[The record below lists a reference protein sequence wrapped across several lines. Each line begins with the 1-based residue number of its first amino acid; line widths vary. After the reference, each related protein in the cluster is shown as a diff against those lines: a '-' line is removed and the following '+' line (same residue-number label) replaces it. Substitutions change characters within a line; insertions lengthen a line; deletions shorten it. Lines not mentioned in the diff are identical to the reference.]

1 VPLEVS
7 SIRLLILARINLTL
21 FILALGVVTLFQLVA
36 RKGGEM
42 FNPLNMVAPYDGALE
57 FLEKLPGYDSSSGVI
72 EQLELAKQIQQSG
85 KYYWQGIPFPN
96 QDNWLVAAG
105 DTVSGSIQVP
115 VGSYITSIQVY
126 NDYDANPAG
135 FKLNL
140 FDKGSK
146 AYLYYG
152 DYMLNLLAGSDM
164 QLFAGSNES
173 VGPSDPG
180 MNSDIPFGPGYFQGP
195 FIVTN
200 PGIIGWELVNAG
212 VSDAIMQVLM
222 CLAVPIN
229 PVSIGQRRI
238 SRGS

>member
-1 VPLEVS
+1 
-7 SIRLLILARINLTL
+7 
-21 FILALGVVTLFQLVA
+21 
-36 RKGGEM
+36 M
-42 FNPLNMVAPYDGALE
+42 FNPLNLVAPYDGALE
-57 FLEKLPGYDSSSGVI
+57 FLEKLPAYDSSVGVI

-96 QDNWLVAAG
+96 QDNWWVPAG
-105 DTVSGSIQVP
+105 ETISGSIQVP

-126 NDYDANPAG
+126 NDYTGEAPPAPPPNGPQLRPRVGPPFTGNPAG

-152 DYMLNLLAGSDM
+152 DFMLNLLAGSDM
-164 QLFAGSNES
+164 QQFAGSNES
-173 VGPSDPG
+173 VTPSDPG
-180 MNSDIPFGPGYFQGP
+180 MNDDRPFGPGYFQGP